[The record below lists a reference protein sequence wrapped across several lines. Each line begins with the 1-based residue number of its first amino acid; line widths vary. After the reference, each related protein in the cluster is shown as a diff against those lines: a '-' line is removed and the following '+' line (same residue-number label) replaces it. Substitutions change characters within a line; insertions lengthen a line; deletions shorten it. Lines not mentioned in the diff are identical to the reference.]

1 MAEHR
6 DSGER
11 AGLRR
16 GLSAPCF
23 AEDPADLVDLG
34 IAAERAGLDGYFLW
48 DHLVHADSGD
58 GPPVVDPWQ
67 VLAVVAA
74 RTSRI
79 KLGTMITPVARRR
92 PWKLAKEVTTLDLL
106 SGGRVILG
114 VGLGAPDSEFSLFGE
129 PTDKRHRAGL
139 LDEGLD
145 VLAGLCSGQ
154 SFSHEGRHFKV
165 GPVRFSPSPV
175 QRPRIP
181 IWVGGILPSEGPLAR
196 TARRVARMPPA
207 RGPVAR
213 AARWDG
219 FIPINPGRPGDRATV
234 GQIAAVRDRIAGLR
248 EITADYDI
256 AVWGELD
263 SAGQVAGLLS
273 GYRDA
278 GATWWVESP
287 GYGPGW
293 LDAVRERL
301 REPTGRGP
309 EVQSPRG

>member
-1 MAEHR
+1 VAEDR
-6 DSGER
+6 DSGEG

-16 GLSAPCF
+16 GLSVPCF
-23 AEDPADLVDLG
+23 AEDPADLVELG
-34 IAAERAGLDGYFLW
+34 AGAERAGLDGYFLW
-48 DHLVHADSGD
+48 DHLVHADSGT

-79 KLGTMITPVARRR
+79 KLGTMVTPVARRR

-114 VGLGAPDSEFSLFGE
+114 VGLGAPASEFSLFGE
-129 PTDKRHRAGL
+129 PADTRHRAEL

-145 VLAGLCSGQ
+145 VLAGLCTGEP
-154 SFSHEGRHFKV
+154 FSHEGKHFTV
-165 GPVRFSPSPV
+165 GPVRFLPSPV

-181 IWVGGILPSEGPLAR
+181 IWVGGVLPSEGPLAR
-196 TARRVARMPPA
+196 AARRVAGMPPA

-219 FIPINPGRPGDRATV
+219 FVPINPGRPGDRATV
-234 GQIAAVRDRIAGLR
+234 AEIAAVRDRIAGLR
-248 EITADYDI
+248 GTTAGFDI

-263 SAGQVAGLLS
+263 SAGQVAAHLP
-273 GYRDA
+273 GYRAA

-287 GYGPGW
+287 GSQPGW
-293 LDAVRERL
+293 LEAVRERL
-301 REPTGRGP
+301 RDPAGGGAG
-309 EVQSPRG
+309 VQSPRG

>member
-1 MAEHR
+1 MADHR
-6 DSGER
+6 DPAGG

-16 GLSAPCF
+16 GLAVPCF
-23 AEDPADLVDLG
+23 ADDPADLVELG
-34 IAAERAGLDGYFLW
+34 IGAERAGLDGYFLW
-48 DHLVHADSGD
+48 DHLVHSDSGE
-58 GPPVVDPWQ
+58 GPPIVDPWQ

-114 VGLGAPDSEFSLFGE
+114 VGLGDPAHAEFGLFGE
-129 PTDKRHRAGL
+129 PTDRRVRAEL

-145 VLAGLCSGQ
+145 VLAGLWTGQ
-154 SFSHEGRHFKV
+154 PFSHQGKHFTV

-175 QRPRIP
+175 QRPRVP
-181 IWVGGILPSEGPLAR
+181 IWVGGVLPSGGLLAR
-196 TARRVARMPPA
+196 AARWVAGVHPRS
-207 RGPVAR
+207 GPVAR

-219 FIPINPGRPGDRATV
+219 FVPIHPGRPGDRATV
-234 GQIAAVRDRIAGLR
+234 GEIAAARDKIAGLR
-248 EITADYDI
+248 GTTADFDI

-263 SAGQVAGLLS
+263 SAGRVAARAPD
-273 GYRDA
+273 YRDA
-278 GATWWVESP
+278 GATWWLESP
-287 GYGPGW
+287 GSRPGW

-301 REPTGRGP
+301 QHGP